1 MLTTG
6 HSLARCVAKAVV
18 FQPLAAV
25 VDNVLGFLV
34 DGGVD
39 VDVNGNVSWGFNL
52 CVSDDGFIDGL
63 LFALRKVDRLDCR
76 GFGAVE
82 SSDLSFTAIALTIL
96 AVSNKVA
103 FLTITWRFGRGRYR
117 AYSTNWN
124 FTSNATVLD
133 PCSSTLCAV
142 YHCPK
147 KLCLLELHVIICTH
161 THVV

>member
-1 MLTTG
+1 MLTTS

-52 CVSDDGFIDGL
+52 CVSNDGFIDGL
-63 LFALRKVDRLDCR
+63 LFALRKANTLDCR

-117 AYSTNWN
+117 AYITNWN
-124 FTSNATVLD
+124 FTSNECNVTWSLFVH
-133 PCSSTLCAV
+133 TLCS
-142 YHCPK
+142 PSLSK
-147 KLCLLELHVIICTH
+147 KNCVCWNYMSLSVLIH
-161 THVV
+161 T

>member
-1 MLTTG
+1 M
-6 HSLARCVAKAVV
+6 
-18 FQPLAAV
+18 
-25 VDNVLGFLV
+25 
-34 DGGVD
+34 
-39 VDVNGNVSWGFNL
+39 
-52 CVSDDGFIDGL
+52 SDDGFIDGL

-103 FLTITWRFGRGRYR
+103 FLTITWHFGRGRYR
-117 AYSTNWN
+117 AYITKWN

-142 YHCPK
+142 HHCPK